1 MKTTADPP
9 EKVSFFIFDG
19 EEIKRH
25 ATAHMESGLAFHIS
39 TFHMY
44 FVEDQHFLCMTEVI

>member
-9 EKVSFFIFDG
+9 EKVSFFIFGG